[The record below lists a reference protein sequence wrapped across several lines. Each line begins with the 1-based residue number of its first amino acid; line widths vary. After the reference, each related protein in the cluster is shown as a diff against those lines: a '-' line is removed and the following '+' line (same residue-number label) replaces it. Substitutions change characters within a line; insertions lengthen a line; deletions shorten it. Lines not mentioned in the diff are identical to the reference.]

1 MCFHLSYHKITPIK
15 SYLSKSLRISSR
27 HISISGASDISYS
40 SVPDFPLKILC
51 LQGISGRLPDN
62 SAFLV
67 SFSAF
72 DPQEPDPVRDPP
84 QARSFPLQNRHTSSR
99 IQCPIIRQGLV
110 AGPWTY
116 YTVDDG
122 QFDVADDESCLM
134 IGTLESYEKMC
145 AYFEVGKMVP
155 VYIEVPDGIRL
166 LRAVKREEN
175 QKKPDDWLCRR
186 YLADEKDFSE
196 ENLETLGNYEEISE
210 HGYGNVPG
218 RNPKGFG

>member
-1 MCFHLSYHKITPIK
+1 MGRIYYLLGKSATGKDTLYKEILKRRPKLRTVKMYTTRPIREGETDGVEYFFTDREELERQLASGK
-15 SYLSKSLRISSR
+15 VIESR
-27 HISISGASDISYS
+27 TYQTI
-40 SVPDFPLKILC
+40 
-51 LQGISGRLPDN
+51 
-62 SAFLV
+62 
-67 SFSAF
+67 
-72 DPQEPDPVRDPP
+72 
-84 QARSFPLQNRHTSSR
+84 
-99 IQCPIIRQGLV
+99 

-145 AYFEVGKMVP
+145 AYFEAGKMVP

-175 QKKPDDWLCRR
+175 QKKPNYREVCRR

-196 ENLETLGNYEEISE
+196 ENLERLGITKRYQNTDMEMCVEEIL
-210 HGYGNVPG
+210 
-218 RNPKGFG
+218 RDLDK

>member
-1 MCFHLSYHKITPIK
+1 MGRIYYLLGKSATGKDTLYKEILKRRPKLRSVTMYTTRPIREGETDGVEYFFTGREELERQLASGK
-15 SYLSKSLRISSR
+15 VIESR
-27 HISISGASDISYS
+27 TYQTI
-40 SVPDFPLKILC
+40 
-51 LQGISGRLPDN
+51 
-62 SAFLV
+62 
-67 SFSAF
+67 
-72 DPQEPDPVRDPP
+72 
-84 QARSFPLQNRHTSSR
+84 
-99 IQCPIIRQGLV
+99 

-145 AYFEVGKMVP
+145 AYFEAGKMVP

-175 QKKPDDWLCRR
+175 QKKPNYREVCRR

-196 ENLETLGNYEEISE
+196 ENLERLGITKRYQNTDMEMCLEEIL
-210 HGYGNVPG
+210 
-218 RNPKGFG
+218 RDLDK

>member
-1 MCFHLSYHKITPIK
+1 MGRIYYLLGKSATGKDTLYKEILKWRPKLRTVTMYTTRPIREGETDGVEYFFTGREELERQLASGK
-15 SYLSKSLRISSR
+15 VIESR
-27 HISISGASDISYS
+27 TYQTI
-40 SVPDFPLKILC
+40 
-51 LQGISGRLPDN
+51 
-62 SAFLV
+62 
-67 SFSAF
+67 
-72 DPQEPDPVRDPP
+72 
-84 QARSFPLQNRHTSSR
+84 
-99 IQCPIIRQGLV
+99 

-145 AYFEVGKMVP
+145 TYFESGKMVP

-175 QKKPDDWLCRR
+175 QKKPNYREVCRR

-196 ENLETLGNYEEISE
+196 ENLERLGITKRYQNTDMEICVEEIL
-210 HGYGNVPG
+210 
-218 RNPKGFG
+218 RDLDK

>member
-1 MCFHLSYHKITPIK
+1 MGRIYYLLGKSATGKDTLYKEILKRRPKLRTVTMYTTRPIREGETDGVEYFFTGREELERQLASGK
-15 SYLSKSLRISSR
+15 VIESR
-27 HISISGASDISYS
+27 TYQTI
-40 SVPDFPLKILC
+40 
-51 LQGISGRLPDN
+51 
-62 SAFLV
+62 
-67 SFSAF
+67 
-72 DPQEPDPVRDPP
+72 
-84 QARSFPLQNRHTSSR
+84 
-99 IQCPIIRQGLV
+99 

-145 AYFEVGKMVP
+145 AYFEAGKMVP

-175 QKKPDDWLCRR
+175 QKKPNYREVCRR

-196 ENLETLGNYEEISE
+196 ENLERLGITKRYQNTDMEICLEEILRDLISF
-210 HGYGNVPG
+210 
-218 RNPKGFG
+218 RMKIDKRL

>member
-1 MCFHLSYHKITPIK
+1 MGRIYYLLGKSATGKDTLYKEILKRRPKLRTVTMYTTRPIREGETDGVEYFFTGREELEWQLASGK
-15 SYLSKSLRISSR
+15 VIGSR
-27 HISISGASDISYS
+27 TYQTI
-40 SVPDFPLKILC
+40 
-51 LQGISGRLPDN
+51 
-62 SAFLV
+62 
-67 SFSAF
+67 
-72 DPQEPDPVRDPP
+72 
-84 QARSFPLQNRHTSSR
+84 
-99 IQCPIIRQGLV
+99 

-145 AYFEVGKMVP
+145 TYFEAGKMVP

-175 QKKPDDWLCRR
+175 QKKPNYREVCRR

-196 ENLETLGNYEEISE
+196 ENLERLGITKRYQNTDMEMCLEEIL
-210 HGYGNVPG
+210 
-218 RNPKGFG
+218 RDLDK

>member
-1 MCFHLSYHKITPIK
+1 MGRIYYLLGKSATGKDTLYKEILKWRPKLRTVTMYTTRPIREGETDGVEYFFTDREELERRLASGK
-15 SYLSKSLRISSR
+15 VIESR
-27 HISISGASDISYS
+27 TYQTI
-40 SVPDFPLKILC
+40 
-51 LQGISGRLPDN
+51 
-62 SAFLV
+62 
-67 SFSAF
+67 
-72 DPQEPDPVRDPP
+72 
-84 QARSFPLQNRHTSSR
+84 
-99 IQCPIIRQGLV
+99 

-145 AYFEVGKMVP
+145 AYFEAGKMVP

-175 QKKPDDWLCRR
+175 QKKPNYREVCRR

-196 ENLETLGNYEEISE
+196 ENLERLGITKRYQNTDMEMCLEEIL
-210 HGYGNVPG
+210 
-218 RNPKGFG
+218 RDLDK

>member
-1 MCFHLSYHKITPIK
+1 MGRIYYLLGKSATGKDTLYKEILKRRPKLRTVTMYTTRPIREGETDGVEYFFTDREELERQLASGK
-15 SYLSKSLRISSR
+15 VIESR
-27 HISISGASDISYS
+27 TYQTI
-40 SVPDFPLKILC
+40 
-51 LQGISGRLPDN
+51 
-62 SAFLV
+62 
-67 SFSAF
+67 
-72 DPQEPDPVRDPP
+72 
-84 QARSFPLQNRHTSSR
+84 
-99 IQCPIIRQGLV
+99 

-175 QKKPDDWLCRR
+175 QKKPNYREVCRR
-186 YLADEKDFSE
+186 YLADEKYFSE
-196 ENLETLGNYEEISE
+196 ENLERLGITKRYQNTDMEMCLEEIL
-210 HGYGNVPG
+210 
-218 RNPKGFG
+218 RDLDK

>member
-1 MCFHLSYHKITPIK
+1 MGRIYYLLGQSATGKDTLYKEILKRRPKLRTVTMYTTRPIREGETDGVEYFFTGREELERQLASGK
-15 SYLSKSLRISSR
+15 VIESR
-27 HISISGASDISYS
+27 TYQTI
-40 SVPDFPLKILC
+40 
-51 LQGISGRLPDN
+51 
-62 SAFLV
+62 
-67 SFSAF
+67 
-72 DPQEPDPVRDPP
+72 
-84 QARSFPLQNRHTSSR
+84 
-99 IQCPIIRQGLV
+99 

-145 AYFEVGKMVP
+145 AYFEAGKMVP

-175 QKKPDDWLCRR
+175 QKKPNYREVCRR

-196 ENLETLGNYEEISE
+196 ENLERLGITKRYQNTDMEICVEEIL
-210 HGYGNVPG
+210 
-218 RNPKGFG
+218 RDLDK

>member
-1 MCFHLSYHKITPIK
+1 MGRIYYLLGKSATGKDTLYKEILKRRPKLRTVTMYTTRPIREGETDGVEYFFTGREELERQLASEK
-15 SYLSKSLRISSR
+15 VIESR
-27 HISISGASDISYS
+27 TYQTI
-40 SVPDFPLKILC
+40 
-51 LQGISGRLPDN
+51 
-62 SAFLV
+62 
-67 SFSAF
+67 
-72 DPQEPDPVRDPP
+72 
-84 QARSFPLQNRHTSSR
+84 
-99 IQCPIIRQGLV
+99 

-145 AYFEVGKMVP
+145 AYFEAGKMVP

-175 QKKPDDWLCRR
+175 QKKPNYREVCRR

-196 ENLETLGNYEEISE
+196 ENLERLGITKRYLNTDMEMCVEEIL
-210 HGYGNVPG
+210 
-218 RNPKGFG
+218 RDLDK

>member
-1 MCFHLSYHKITPIK
+1 MGKIFYIMGKSASGKDTIYKELIEKMPKFHSIVPYTTRPMREGEKDGVEYFFTDREELERQLASGKVIE
-15 SYLSKSLRISSR
+15 SR
-27 HISISGASDISYS
+27 TYQTI
-40 SVPDFPLKILC
+40 
-51 LQGISGRLPDN
+51 
-62 SAFLV
+62 
-67 SFSAF
+67 
-72 DPQEPDPVRDPP
+72 
-84 QARSFPLQNRHTSSR
+84 
-99 IQCPIIRQGLV
+99 

-145 AYFEVGKMVP
+145 AYFEAGKMVP

-175 QKKPDDWLCRR
+175 QKKPNYREVCRR

-196 ENLETLGNYEEISE
+196 ENLERLGITKRYQNTDMEMCVEEIL
-210 HGYGNVPG
+210 
-218 RNPKGFG
+218 RDLDK

>member
-1 MCFHLSYHKITPIK
+1 MGRIYYLLGKSATGKDTLYKEILKRRPKLRTVTMYTTRPIREGETDGVE
-15 SYLSKSLRISSR
+15 YFFTGREELERQLA
-27 HISISGASDISYS
+27 SGKVI
-40 SVPDFPLKILC
+40 
-51 LQGISGRLPDN
+51 
-62 SAFLV
+62 
-67 SFSAF
+67 
-72 DPQEPDPVRDPP
+72 E
-84 QARSFPLQNRHTSSR
+84 SR
-99 IQCPIIRQGLV
+99 IYQTI

-145 AYFEVGKMVP
+145 AYFEAGKMVP

-175 QKKPDDWLCRR
+175 QKKPNYREVCRR

-196 ENLETLGNYEEISE
+196 ENLERLGITKRYQNTDMEICVEEIL
-210 HGYGNVPG
+210 
-218 RNPKGFG
+218 RDLDK